1 MRKFKSQIV
10 IVFIETRQDYFLLDL
25 IESLEVKT

>member
-10 IVFIETRQDYFLLDL
+10 IVFIETRQGYFLLDL